1 MAAQKEARPLEQSGV
16 SQQSETETHRSC
28 DAEQIANWLKVLV
41 EPNSTV
47 ETRTLFASNADTQ
60 VRHYSS
66 NDLMTLASDALRLG
80 KGAKG
85 VYFLLNPLPAKWSGA
100 PAKDA
105 DIVRRRW
112 LPIDCDPKRKGTV
125 SATDEEKDAARK
137 RMVEVDSF
145 LDEQGWPAPVIGDS
159 GNGYW
164 LLYLIDLPAD
174 DGGLVHRVLQVLASK
189 FNDEA
194 VSIDTTV
201 GNASRIGKLFGT
213 LAAKGEH
220 TTERPHRVS
229 KIIIIPDE
237 LTPVPIEML
246 QRLASESEKPQ
257 QQPLPLMAR
266 TGDAGHASRPEAI
279 EQARKYLA
287 AMEPSIQGQHGSNR
301 LIKAAS
307 VLVND
312 FSLTDGEASDLLMA
326 EFNPRCEPP
335 WPENLIRRKI
345 DEAKKNP
352 PSRPAKGPGTAT
364 TATRSSSS
372 SRKNGQSQ
380 NSTVEAIESF
390 RTFPV
395 DVLPAPLA
403 EVVRCVT
410 KAMGCDPS
418 FVALPALSVLAGAI
432 GNSRRIRLKRGWT
445 EPVIIWTAIVG
456 ESGTLKSPPLEW
468 LTQPLRDREE
478 SALERHAT
486 ALEEFAAEQL
496 RHAAAVAAW
505 KQRKS
510 SEPPPLTPV
519 PPVCSRSFTSDATIE
534 AVSLMLADNPRGMI
548 LIRDELAGWVS
559 SFDQY
564 KSKGGS
570 DAAHWLSIH
579 SAKGFVVDRKSG
591 DRKTIFVPRPA
602 MSATGGVQPAT
613 LRSVLAEGHVEN
625 GLAARLLFAYP
636 PRHPKQWTEADIS
649 PAIEATW
656 KTLIDGLFALESHID
671 ENAKRQPI
679 VVGLTPAAKAVW
691 ITFYNEHAEEQ
702 ANLSG
707 DLAAAWSKLECYAAR
722 LALVVHCVRVVSRA
736 PSLISPDAVD
746 ESSIGAGIT
755 LARWFGHEA
764 RRVYAMLAETEDDT
778 DQRQLV
784 EWIRTRGRTATA
796 RELQRGPRRF
806 QNATAEFAESELDK
820 LVKAG
825 HGVWEPIETTAV
837 GGQPTRRFRLQNGDG

>member
-1 MAAQKEARPLEQSGV
+1 MMDHIHEL
-16 SQQSETETHRSC
+16 SETKSPQHCS
-28 DAEQIANWLKVLV
+28 AEQIANWLKVLV
-41 EPNSTV
+41 EPDSTV
-47 ETRTLFASNADTQ
+47 ELRVIFSTDAPR

-66 NDLMTLASDALRLG
+66 SDLLTLASDALRLG

-85 VYFLLNPLPAKWSGA
+85 VYFLLNPLPAECSGS

-105 DIVRRRW
+105 DIVQRRW
-112 LPIDCDPKRKGTV
+112 LLIDCDPQRKGTV
-125 SATDEEKDAARK
+125 SATDEEKESARK

-145 LDEQGWPAPVIGDS
+145 LAEKGWPAPIVADS
-159 GNGYW
+159 GNGW
-164 LLYLIDLPAD
+164 HLLFRIDLPAD
-174 DGGLVHRVLQVLASK
+174 DGGLVHRVLKVLASK
-189 FNDEA
+189 YDDEA
-194 VSIDTTV
+194 VTIDTKV
-201 GNASRIGKLFGT
+201 GNASRICKLYGT
-213 LAAKGEH
+213 LAAKGEN
-220 TTERPHRVS
+220 TIERPHRMAM
-229 KIIIIPDE
+229 IITIPTLME
-237 LTPVPIEML
+237 IVPIEML
-246 QRLASESEKPQ
+246 QRLASELEKPQ
-257 QQPLPLMAR
+257 QQPVQLMAR
-266 TGDAGHASRPEAI
+266 IGDAGHASRSEAI

-287 AMEPSIQGQHGSNR
+287 KMDPSIEGDKGSDR

-312 FSLTDGEASDLLMA
+312 FSLTDDEAFDLLLV
-326 EFNPRCEPP
+326 EFNPRCVPP
-335 WPENLIRRKI
+335 WPEELIRRKI
-345 DEAKKNP
+345 GESKKNP

-380 NSTVEAIESF
+380 NFTAEAIEPF

-395 DVLPAPLA
+395 DVLPAPVA

-432 GNSRRIRLKRGWT
+432 GNSRRIRLKHGWT
-445 EPVIIWTAIVG
+445 EPAIIWTGIVG

-559 SFDQY
+559 AFDQY

-579 SAKGFVVDRKSG
+579 LAKGFVVDRKTG

-602 MSATGGVQPAT
+602 MSVTGGVQPAT

-625 GLAARLLFAYP
+625 GLAARLLIAYP
-636 PRHPKQWTEADIS
+636 PRHPKRWTEADIS
-649 PAIEATW
+649 SAIEAKW
-656 KTLIDGLFALESHID
+656 KTLIDRLFALESQID
-671 ENAKRQPI
+671 ESAKRQPI

-691 ITFYNEHAEEQ
+691 ITFYNEHAAEQ
-702 ANLSG
+702 AELSG

-722 LALVVHCVRVVSRA
+722 LALVVHCVQVVSRD
-736 PSLISPDAVD
+736 PSLTSPDMMD

-784 EWIRTRGRTATA
+784 EWIRTRGGTATA

-825 HGVWEPIETTAV
+825 HEVWEPIEPTAV
-837 GGQPTRRFRLQNGDG
+837 GGQPTRRFRLQDRDD

>member
-1 MAAQKEARPLEQSGV
+1 MAAQKEARPLARSGVTQQSG
-16 SQQSETETHRSC
+16 TEAHRTC
-28 DAEQIANWLKVLV
+28 DAKQIANWLTRLV
-41 EPNSTV
+41 EPDSTV
-47 ETRTLFASNADTQ
+47 EMRILFENNDPI

-66 NDLMTLASDALRLG
+66 NDLMKLASDALRLG

-85 VYFLLNPLPAKWSGA
+85 VYFLLNPLPAEWSGS
-100 PAKDA
+100 PATDA
-105 DIVRRRW
+105 DIVRRR
-112 LPIDCDPKRKGTV
+112 LLLIDCDPQRKGTV
-125 SATDEEKDAARK
+125 SSTDDEKDAARQK
-137 RMVEVDSF
+137 MVEVDSF
-145 LDEQGWPAPVIGDS
+145 LAEHGWPAPIVADS
-159 GNGYW
+159 GNGW
-164 LLYLIDLPAD
+164 HLVFPIDLPAD
-174 DGGLVHRVLQVLASK
+174 DGGLVHRVLKVLASM
-189 FNDEA
+189 FDDEA
-194 VSIDTTV
+194 VSIDTKV
-201 GNASRIGKLFGT
+201 GNASRICKLYGT
-213 LAAKGEH
+213 LAAKGEN
-220 TTERPHRVS
+220 TIDRPHRVS
-229 KIIIIPDE
+229 KIITIPSLLE
-237 LTPVPIEML
+237 IVPIEML

-257 QQPLPLMAR
+257 QQTVQLMAR
-266 TGDAGHASRPEAI
+266 ICDAGHASRSEAI

-287 AMEPSIQGQHGSNR
+287 AMEPSIEGQHGSDR

-312 FSLTDGEASDLLMA
+312 FSLTDGEASDLLMV
-326 EFNPRCEPP
+326 EFNPRCVPP
-335 WPENLIRRKI
+335 WPEHEVLRKI
-345 DEAKKNP
+345 GEAKKNP

-364 TATRSSSS
+364 ATRSSSS
-372 SRKNGQSQ
+372 SRKNGQPQ
-380 NSTVEAIESF
+380 NYTAEAIEPF

-432 GNSRRIRLKRGWT
+432 GNSRRIRLKYGWT
-445 EPVIIWTAIVG
+445 EPAIIWTGIVG

-519 PPVCSRSFTSDATIE
+519 PPVCSRSFTSDCTVE
-534 AVSLMLADNPRGMI
+534 AVCLMLADNPRGMI

-591 DRKTIFVPRPA
+591 DRKTIFVARPA
-602 MSATGGVQPAT
+602 MSVTGGIQPAT
-613 LRSVLAEGHVEN
+613 LRSVLTVEYVLS
-625 GLAARLLFAYP
+625 GLPARLLFAFP

-649 PAIEATW
+649 PAIEAKW

-671 ENAKRQPI
+671 ESAKRQPI

-722 LALVVHCVRVVSRA
+722 LALVVHCVRVVNRD
-736 PSLISPDAVD
+736 PSLTSPDTID

-784 EWIRTRGRTATA
+784 EWIRTRGGTATA

-806 QNATAEFAESELDK
+806 QNATAGVAESELDK

-837 GGQPTRRFRLQNGDG
+837 GGQPTRRFRLQDGDD